1 MPKPAKNPIRDK
13 KQKKF
18 LADTGVSLN
27 ASHAEL
33 VEAWAYQMY
42 EWGKQ
47 VRTDIIRL
55 EGAMGFPSGDPG
67 DPPEPPWEFG

>member
-1 MPKPAKNPIRDK
+1 MSFFQEK
-13 KQKKF
+13 KKEHFKEV
-18 LADTGVSLN
+18 TGVDLGRSP
-27 ASHAEL
+27 SHEEL
-33 VEAWAYQMY
+33 VRAWAYQMY

-55 EGAMGFPSGDPG
+55 EGAMGFQSGDPG

>member
-1 MPKPAKNPIRDK
+1 MSNIIKEK
-13 KQKKF
+13 KQKEF
-18 LADTGVSLN
+18 LDDTGVSAS
-27 ASHAEL
+27 ASHEKL

-55 EGAMGFPSGDPG
+55 EGAMGFQGGDPG

>member
-1 MPKPAKNPIRDK
+1 M
-13 KQKKF
+13 KQQKF
-18 LADTGVSLN
+18 QDDTGVSVS
-27 ASHAEL
+27 ASHEEL
-33 VEAWAYQMY
+33 LEAWAYQMY

-55 EGAMGFPSGDPG
+55 EGAMGFQSGDPG